1 MKKIYKILL
10 VCGLLLLIIGFIFM
24 FLNKKQSKPLI
35 KVTADISK
43 KLKDDSYKLLGYFI
57 EDRNVNFSK
66 MSNEEK
72 TAAVVYISLPN
83 YKESKIQKEYNDY
96 FEGDISKKSY
106 KNSKISYT
114 YKNGFTNI
122 VRKDNNIN
130 FRVESTEVS
139 DSDKY
144 YSIIRK
150 VSYFEVKDGKYII
163 YDSINKKNKLSEV
176 NIDTSKDI
184 YILPSVNYDK
194 SKISTII
201 YKYEKKINRL
211 NLVSIEV
218 K

>member
-1 MKKIYKILL
+1 
-10 VCGLLLLIIGFIFM
+10 
-24 FLNKKQSKPLI
+24 
-35 KVTADISK
+35 
-43 KLKDDSYKLLGYFI
+43 
-57 EDRNVNFSK
+57 

-130 FRVESTEVS
+130 FRVESTEVN

-163 YDSINKKNKLSEV
+163 YGSINKKNKLSEV
-176 NIDTSKDI
+176 KIDTSKDI
-184 YILPSVNYDK
+184 YILPSVDYDK

>member
-24 FLNKKQSKPLI
+24 FLNRKQSKPLI
-35 KVTADISK
+35 KVTDDISK

-57 EDRNVNFSK
+57 KDVNVNFSK

-72 TAAVVYISLPN
+72 TAVVVYISLPN

-130 FRVESTEVS
+130 FRVESTEVN

-176 NIDTSKDI
+176 KIDTSKDI